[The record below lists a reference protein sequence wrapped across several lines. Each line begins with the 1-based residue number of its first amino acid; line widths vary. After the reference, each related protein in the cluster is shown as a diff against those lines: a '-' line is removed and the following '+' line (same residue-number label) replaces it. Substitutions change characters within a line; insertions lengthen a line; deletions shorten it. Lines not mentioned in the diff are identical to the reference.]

1 MGYLFDHYC
10 HASLAEAHAC
20 AYGHPQS
27 IVIGPDVYF
36 PSYESGSWLL
46 RGVSGKSMAIPM
58 IGFPECPVVGPTHTG
73 ESIAFDSDIYSV
85 IFWAVGISAAFLL
98 FKRAVV

>member
-10 HASLAEAHAC
+10 HETLADAQAC
-20 AYGHPQS
+20 AYGHPQP
-27 IVIGPDVYF
+27 IVLNDVLYY
-36 PSYESGSWLL
+36 PSYSGGGWILQ
-46 RGVSGKSMAIPM
+46 GVSGALPIPS
-58 IGFPECPVVGPTHTG
+58 ISFPSCDPVGPTHQGG
-73 ESIAFDSDIYSV
+73 ELAFQSDFYSV